1 MRTMWC
7 RASYR
12 CYGVCA
18 ARGVRRPYPDVA
30 TAASGRR
37 PHEEVKVHV
46 SMHVCRSIRYHF
58 GSLLENSYN
67 SPSPSVKPAV
77 MRGVRAAR
85 GGGGLS
91 TRRSASRVSTRAER
105 GVATVPRDPRRMSD
119 CRVSTITGRRPIATV
134 GTASRGSNVG
144 CKLSR
149 TRSAVHHMPC
159 TRFGLSEERFL
170 TSLNGASGLH
180 NVPWPCPSATHGPT
194 SALHPGRTRR
204 NTWPVLK
211 CLDVLMCPRR
221 RRCSDAST
229 CSCAQDGGGSHGGNA
244 RP

>member
-7 RASYR
+7 RARYR

-67 SPSPSVKPAV
+67 SPSPTVKPAV
-77 MRGVRAAR
+77 MRGRSGRPRR
-85 GGGGLS
+85 GRVIYS
-91 TRRSASRVSTRAER
+91 TQRFSTRAER

-119 CRVSTITGRRPIATV
+119 CRVSTITGRRPIAKV

-170 TSLNGASGLH
+170 TSLNDASGLH

-194 SALHPGRTRR
+194 SALHPGRT
-204 NTWPVLK
+204 
-211 CLDVLMCPRR
+211 
-221 RRCSDAST
+221 
-229 CSCAQDGGGSHGGNA
+229 
-244 RP
+244 